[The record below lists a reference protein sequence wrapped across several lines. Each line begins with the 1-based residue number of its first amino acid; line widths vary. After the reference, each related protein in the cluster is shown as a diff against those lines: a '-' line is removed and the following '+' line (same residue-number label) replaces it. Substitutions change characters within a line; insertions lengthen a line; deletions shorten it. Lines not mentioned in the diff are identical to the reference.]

1 MKPYRM
7 LTGKYA
13 GCLLPG
19 ILSLCLG
26 AFLAAAA
33 PPPGYKLAWS
43 DEFDRTELDTNKWQ
57 FRFAGQKRKAAVI
70 SAEAVAVTNGC
81 LTITSYTE
89 NGTNFTG
96 MVSTEGKFEAVH
108 GYWEARIQ
116 FAEAPGEWAAFWLQS
131 PTLGRPLRDPG
142 KAGVEVDICEHRLVD
157 RKGTNIADQ
166 VQHALHWD
174 GYGEHHKHAESLSPP
189 MNLSAGF
196 HLFGCELT
204 SEGYK
209 FFVDGK
215 QTWATNIAASNA
227 REFAILSTEMRIN
240 DWAGNIPKGGYGSR
254 ASSRVKMTVDY
265 VRYYEPAE
273 GQGRPDLRKVSL
285 TTSSK

>member
-1 MKPYRM
+1 MKSISIILL
-7 LTGKYA
+7 LTT
-13 GCLLPG
+13 
-19 ILSLCLG
+19 
-26 AFLAAAA
+26 FLAAAA

-43 DEFDRTELDTNKWQ
+43 DEFDGTRLDTNKWQ
-57 FRFAGQKRKAAVI
+57 SRFTGQKRGAAVI

-96 MVSTEGKFEAVH
+96 MVSTEGKFEAVQ
-108 GYWEARIQ
+108 GYWEARIK
-116 FAEAPGEWAAFWLQS
+116 FAEAPGSWAAFWLQS
-131 PTLGRPLRDPG
+131 PTLGRPVGDPG
-142 KAGVEVDICEHRLVD
+142 KAGAEVDICEHRQVN
-157 RKGTNIADQ
+157 RKGANIADQ

-196 HLFGCELT
+196 HLLGCELT

-209 FFVDGK
+209 FFVDGR

-227 REFAILSTEMRIN
+227 REFAILSTEMRTN
-240 DWAGNIPKGGYGSR
+240 DWAGNTPKGGYGSR
-254 ASSRVKMTVDY
+254 ASSLVKMTVDY
-265 VRYYEPAE
+265 VRYYEP
-273 GQGRPDLRKVSL
+273 GGDRPRLALRRVSL
-285 TTSSK
+285 TDPLK